1 MGASSQAMVQLPLH
15 HQNGLLF
22 IELSAQRW
30 LLDTGSA
37 LSFGSG
43 APASLAGRPLTILP
57 ILARPGKPLL
67 TGPKFSQGL
76 GLPCAGVLGM
86 DVIGQ
91 FDWFFNAGKRTCRV
105 TAEAMPLSE
114 RSLELRQEGPLL
126 SVPAKIRDQER
137 HLLLASGQQLS
148 YFEDQLIETFAGGG
162 KARDYNPCFIGG
174 WYMADTYHVAVGF
187 GAGHASESLRCGRLP
202 PSLRKDAVPSGCDGC
217 LGAEFLAS
225 HFFAFAPRRRRLAYL
240 TTGD

>member
-1 MGASSQAMVQLPLH
+1 MVQLPLH
-15 HQNGLLF
+15 HQGGLLF
-22 IELSAQRW
+22 AEISGQRW
-30 LLDTGSA
+30 LIDTGSP
-37 LSFGSG
+37 LSFGTG
-43 APASLAGRPLTILP
+43 APSSLAGKPINVLP

-67 TGPKFSQGL
+67 TGPKFAQGL
-76 GLPCAGVLGM
+76 GIACAGVLGM

-91 FDWFFNAGKRTCRV
+91 FDWVFNATKRVCRV
-105 TAEAMPLSE
+105 AADAIPLSE

-126 SVPAKIRDQER
+126 SVPGRIRDQER

-148 YFEDQLIETFAGGG
+148 YFEDPSIETFAGAG
-162 KARDYNPCFIGG
+162 KVRDFNPSFIGG
-174 WYMADTYHVAVGF
+174 WFMADTYHVAVAF
-187 GAGHASESLRCGRLP
+187 GEGHAADNLRCGRLP
-202 PSLRKDAVPSGCDGC
+202 PALRKDILPAGSEGA